1 MLNPGWQRVRAVA
14 GFSGRFHSLRAY
26 HLTWFG
32 QQGASM
38 KELQARGGHSDYAM
52 VMKYQRT
59 TGREIDL
66 LRGGK

>member
-1 MLNPGWQRVRAVA
+1 MEEATEPVHKRSLA
-14 GFSGRFHSLRAY
+14 GDDTVHSLRAY

>member
-1 MLNPGWQRVRAVA
+1 
-14 GFSGRFHSLRAY
+14 
-26 HLTWFG
+26 LTWFG

-38 KELQARGGHSDYAM
+38 EELKARGGHSDYAM